1 MKTLRGQKLSQMPG
15 YLWSALSQSKHRGVC
30 PVCTK
35 RSIFVNLSD
44 WQREHCRCIRCN
56 SSSRGRALTQTLIET
71 VPDWKQKTILEFA
84 PHGAVSGMLE
94 TSCSGYK
101 GSVFLPDVTL
111 GSEVNG
117 RLNQD
122 LRALTL
128 ADESYDIVISQ
139 DVFEHVFEPEKAFAE
154 LGRILKPGGVH
165 IFTLPFNRH
174 EKTRPRAV
182 LNGEQVQHLLEPE
195 YHGDPVNPSGTL
207 VVTNWGYD
215 ICDLVFEA
223 SGMQTTYHSP
233 QNEGLGIVGE
243 NLEVFVSKKP
253 RPGRG

>member
-1 MKTLRGQKLSQMPG
+1 M
-15 YLWSALSQSKHRGVC
+15 
-30 PVCTK
+30 
-35 RSIFVNLSD
+35 NLSD

-94 TSCSGYK
+94 TGCSDYH
-101 GSVFLPDVTL
+101 GSVFLPDVAL

-139 DVFEHVFEPEKAFAE
+139 DVLEHVFEPEKAFAE

-165 IFTLPFNRH
+165 IFTVPFNKH
-174 EKTRPRAV
+174 DQTRPRAV

-207 VVTNWGYD
+207 VVTNWGHD
-215 ICDLVFEA
+215 ICDLIFEV
-223 SGMQTTYHSP
+223 SGMQTTYNSP
-233 QNEGLGIVGE
+233 QIEELGIIGG
-243 NLEVFVSKKP
+243 NLEVFVSRRP
-253 RPGRG
+253 RPGRE